1 MVKNK
6 TLDLVLSALG
16 AVLIAVCSWISVPG
30 TVPFTMQTF
39 AVYFLLCL
47 LGAKTGLQAIIVYI
61 AIGAIGA
68 PVFSGFCSGIG
79 VLTGVTGGYIVG
91 FIFIGVIYAVSEKFY
106 KNRLS
111 ADIIS
116 LSIGTLV
123 CYTFG
128 TVWFTVVYAGSNG
141 EIGFWAVLMRCVVPF
156 ILPDAVKL
164 ALAIMLSRKLK
175 PILLKNK

>member
-1 MVKNK
+1 MVKGK

-30 TVPFTMQTF
+30 AVPFTMQTF

-47 LGAKTGLQAIIVYI
+47 FGAKTGLQAIIVYI
-61 AIGAIGA
+61 AIGAIGV

-79 VLTGVTGGYIVG
+79 VLLGVTGGYIVG

-128 TVWFTVVYAGSNG
+128 TVWFTAVYAGSNG
-141 EIGFWAVLMRCVVPF
+141 AIGFWAVLMRCVVPF
-156 ILPDAVKL
+156 ILPDAAKL